1 MSVQI
6 ERRYFTVDEYSRMSE
21 AGIFS
26 PDDRVELIG
35 GEIVKMS
42 PIGSLHAACV
52 DRIVNTSLVQLAGRG
67 VIIRVQSPIVLDD
80 YSEPQPDVTL
90 LRARSDFYA
99 QGHPKPADVLLL
111 IEVADSLV
119 GIDRDVKI
127 PLYAQSGI
135 PEVVVV
141 ALPEETVEF
150 HAEPVGG
157 QYQRVEILRRGDH
170 LESVTIPNFRLSVDD
185 ILG

>member
-1 MSVQI
+1 MSVQL
-6 ERRYFTVDEYSRMSE
+6 ERRYFTVDEYSRISE

-26 PDDRVELIG
+26 PDDRVELIE
-35 GEIVKMS
+35 GEIIRMS
-42 PIGSLHAACV
+42 PIGSPHAACV

-80 YSEPQPDVTL
+80 YSEPQPDITL
-90 LRARSDFYA
+90 LRSRSDFYA

-111 IEVADSLV
+111 IEVAETSVD
-119 GIDRDVKI
+119 IDRDVKL

-135 PEVVVV
+135 PEVVIV
-141 ALPEETVEF
+141 ALPEEAVEF
-150 HAEPVGG
+150 HVDPVGG
-157 QYQRVEILRRGDH
+157 QYQRVVILRRGDY
-170 LESVTIPNFRLSVDD
+170 LESASIPNLRLSVND